1 MSGMSSVRS
10 GAPTATA
17 TGRRT
22 LFRSAAV
29 AGFNDLAF
37 DADDGKDQYGSETI
51 AWSAI
56 HG

>member
-1 MSGMSSVRS
+1 MSGMSNVRS

>member
-1 MSGMSSVRS
+1 MSGMSNVRS

-22 LFRSAAV
+22 FFRSASV
-29 AGFNDLAF
+29 AGFNDLAL
-37 DADDGKDQYGSETI
+37 DADDGKDQYGSKAI
-51 AWSAI
+51 ARSAI